1 MATFL
6 LMIAIAYVAGSIPT
20 GYWVA
25 KAVKGIDIR
34 EHGSKSTG
42 ATNVLRCV
50 GKGPALFVFLFDIFK
65 GYAPVAAA
73 AYFDGGRQDWA
84 LLGMTHVCAPLCALA
99 ALIGHSKSIFLD
111 FQGGKSA
118 ATGLGTVIALNNAV
132 GALLF
137 ATWLLVLGATKIVSV
152 ASIVAVWMLPVY
164 FFVLGCPPAQVAYG
178 VMALIYVTLRHKA
191 NIKRLMEGT
200 EPKVGQKAKDAASA
214 AADEKKAT
222 DELHSSRDSQSSNEI
237 QLSKESQSSKESN
250 ETEDSNRSRGSLQS

>member
-1 MATFL
+1 MLTAV

-73 AYFDGGRQDWA
+73 AYLDGGRADWTMF
-84 LLGMTHVCAPLCALA
+84 GVSHMTAPLCALA
-99 ALIGHSKSIFLD
+99 ALIGHSKSFMLG

-118 ATGLGTVIALNNAV
+118 ATGLGTVFALSLPV
-132 GALLF
+132 GSLLF
-137 ATWLLVLGATKIVSV
+137 ATWLIVLAATRIVSV
-152 ASIVAVWMLPVY
+152 ASVVAVWMLPVY
-164 FFVLGCPPAQVAYG
+164 FFLLGCPAPMIGYG
-178 VMALIYVTLRHKA
+178 VLALMYVTLRHKA

-200 EPKVGQKAKDAASA
+200 EPRLGQKKAEPALTSDEAQNSKDSTN
-214 AADEKKAT
+214 AT
-222 DELHSSRDSQSSNEI
+222 HV
-237 QLSKESQSSKESN
+237 
-250 ETEDSNRSRGSLQS
+250 

>member
-1 MATFL
+1 
-6 LMIAIAYVAGSIPT
+6 MIAIAYVAGSIPT

-84 LLGMTHVCAPLCALA
+84 LFGMPHVCAPLCALA
-99 ALIGHSKSIFLD
+99 ALIGHSKSIFLG

-118 ATGLGTVIALNNAV
+118 ATGLGTVIALSNPV

-137 ATWLLVLGATKIVSV
+137 ATWLLLLGATKIVSV
-152 ASIVAVWMLPVY
+152 ASIGAVWMLPVY
-164 FFVLGCPPAQVAYG
+164 FYLLKCPPAQVAYG
-178 VMALIYVTLRHKA
+178 VLALIYVTLRHKA

-200 EPKVGQKAKDAASA
+200 EPKVGQKAREA
-214 AADEKKAT
+214 AAAKEAEEKAAAM
-222 DELHSSRDSQSSNEI
+222 N
-237 QLSKESQSSKESN
+237 ESQSSKETQSSK
-250 ETEDSNRSRGSLQS
+250 ESKESGDSKRSHESLQS

>member
-1 MATFL
+1 LATFI
-6 LMIAIAYVAGSIPT
+6 LMIAIAFVAGSIPT

-73 AYFDGGRQDWA
+73 VYLDGGRADWTIFGLA
-84 LLGMTHVCAPLCALA
+84 HTCAPLCAVA
-99 ALIGHSKSIFLD
+99 ALVGHSKSIFLG

-118 ATGLGTVIALNNAV
+118 ATGLGTVTALNPLV
-132 GALLF
+132 GGVLF
-137 ATWLLVLGATKIVSV
+137 ATWLLILGITKIVSV
-152 ASIVAVWMLPVY
+152 ASIGAVWMLPVY
-164 FFVLGCPPAQVAYG
+164 FWLFHDPAAHIAYG
-178 VMALIYVTLRHKA
+178 FTALVYVTWRHKA

-200 EPKVGQKAKDAASA
+200 EPKIGQKPKDPGTSNNAP
-214 AADEKKAT
+214 KAET
-222 DELHSSRDSQSSNEI
+222 SESGKGTETGSRA
-237 QLSKESQSSKESN
+237 
-250 ETEDSNRSRGSLQS
+250 

>member
-1 MATFL
+1 
-6 LMIAIAYVAGSIPT
+6 MIAIAYVAGSIPT

-84 LLGMTHVCAPLCALA
+84 LFGMTHVCAPLCALA
-99 ALIGHSKSIFLD
+99 ALIGHSKSIFLG

-137 ATWLLVLGATKIVSV
+137 ATWLLVLGVTKIVSV

-200 EPKVGQKAKDAASA
+200 EPKVGQKAKNA
-214 AADEKKAT
+214 AAAAEKET
-222 DELHSSRDSQSSNEI
+222 TGNESSSIQTPTLNESHSSIEV
-237 QLSKESQSSKESN
+237 QSSKESN
-250 ETEDSNRSRGSLQS
+250 VIEDSNRSRESLQS

>member
-1 MATFL
+1 
-6 LMIAIAYVAGSIPT
+6 MIAIAYVAGSIPT

-84 LLGMTHVCAPLCALA
+84 LFGMTHVCAPLCALA
-99 ALIGHSKSIFLD
+99 ALIGHSKSIFLG

-137 ATWLLVLGATKIVSV
+137 ATWLLVLGVTKIVSV

-200 EPKVGQKAKDAASA
+200 EPKVGQKAKNA
-214 AADEKKAT
+214 AAAAEKKT
-222 DELHSSRDSQSSNEI
+222 TGNESSSIQSPTLNESHSSIEV
-237 QLSKESQSSKESN
+237 QSSKESN
-250 ETEDSNRSRGSLQS
+250 VIEDSNRSRESLQS

>member
-1 MATFL
+1 
-6 LMIAIAYVAGSIPT
+6 MIAIAYVAGSIPT

-84 LLGMTHVCAPLCALA
+84 LFGMTHVCAPLCALA
-99 ALIGHSKSIFLD
+99 ALIGHSKSIFLG

-137 ATWLLVLGATKIVSV
+137 ATWLLVLGVTKIVSV
-152 ASIVAVWMLPVY
+152 ASIAAVWMLPVY

-178 VMALIYVTLRHKA
+178 VLALIYVTLRHKA

-200 EPKVGQKAKDAASA
+200 EPKVGQKTKDAAA
-214 AADEKKAT
+214 AAAAAESEKKTTA
-222 DELHSSRDSQSSNEI
+222 NESTASKES
-237 QLSKESQSSKESN
+237 LASKESQSSKESN
-250 ETEDSNRSRGSLQS
+250 VIEDSNRSRESLQS

>member
-1 MATFL
+1 
-6 LMIAIAYVAGSIPT
+6 MIAIAFVAGSIPT

-73 AYFDGGRQDWA
+73 AYLDGGRQDWA
-84 LLGMTHVCAPLCALA
+84 LVGVTYICAPLCALS
-99 ALIGHSKSIFLD
+99 ALIGHSKSIFLG

-118 ATGLGTVIALNNAV
+118 ATGLGTVIALSNSV

-137 ATWLLVLGATKIVSV
+137 ATWLAVLAATKIVSV
-152 ASIVAVWMLPVY
+152 ASIFAVWMLPIY
-164 FFVLGCPPAQVAYG
+164 FYVLGCPMPMVAYG
-178 VMALIYVTLRHKA
+178 VMALIYVTLRHKT

-200 EPKVGQKAKDAASA
+200 EPKIGQKSKDKKAEEETVEKN
-214 AADEKKAT
+214 ADEKKSGMTKAGENPQPT
-222 DELHSSRDSQSSNEI
+222 
-237 QLSKESQSSKESN
+237 KETKA
-250 ETEDSNRSRGSLQS
+250 R

>member
-1 MATFL
+1 MATFF
-6 LMIAIAYVAGSIPT
+6 LMIAIAYLAGSIPT

-73 AYFDGGRQDWA
+73 AYFDGGRHDWA
-84 LLGMTHVCAPLCALA
+84 LFGMTHVCAPLCALT
-99 ALIGHSKSIFLD
+99 ALIGHSKSIFLG

-118 ATGLGTVIALNNAV
+118 ATGLGTVIALSNMV

-137 ATWLLVLGATKIVSV
+137 ATWLLVLWATKIVSV
-152 ASIVAVWMLPVY
+152 ASLAAVWLLPVY
-164 FFVLGCPPAQVAYG
+164 FFSFHCPPAQVAYG

-200 EPKVGQKAKDAASA
+200 EPKVGQKPKNAG
-214 AADEKKAT
+214 DE
-222 DELHSSRDSQSSNEI
+222 
-237 QLSKESQSSKESN
+237 SSKESK
-250 ETEDSNRSRGSLQS
+250 EVEDSNRSQESLQN